1 LFNHKCPLQIA
12 GSVED
17 GTAGIFPIFAYGD
30 AGFRGRSTPTTGM
43 VKAVQ
48 RIAGLVNFVFIDEF
62 RTTMCCAGCGW
73 ILHDVRSYNSSKKHD
88 KLLLK
93 RAAILASRGE
103 KEDPN
108 HVYPDN
114 WIVRG
119 QRICRN
125 KLCPDSHSSFI
136 SRDVNPCK
144 IMISVF
150 HCADAG
156 VPKPAHLNRS
166 FVFTPAQ
173 RAFVKRNPYFHPED
187 LDTSPFKVPHG
198 YGDPT
203 LAAQRA
209 TFHSNN
215 AVSTGWTAPL
225 AGPLNKTRLL
235 LSTSPIGGLS
245 SSSRWQ
251 TPVWPINS
259 QMEQTRVS
267 AEKKERPTGR
277 RWAYGTS
284 PNRCFKFCRFR

>member
-1 LFNHKCPLQIA
+1 MKKCLNVIE
-12 GSVED
+12 VCKFE
-17 GTAGIFPIFAYGD
+17 
-30 AGFRGRSTPTTGM
+30 R
-43 VKAVQ
+43 
-48 RIAGLVNFVFIDEF
+48 L
-62 RTTMCCAGCGW
+62 
-73 ILHDVRSYNSSKKHD
+73 
-88 KLLLK
+88 
-93 RAAILASRGE
+93 
-103 KEDPN
+103 
-108 HVYPDN
+108 
-114 WIVRG
+114 
-119 QRICRN
+119 
-125 KLCPDSHSSFI
+125 
-136 SRDVNPCK
+136 RDVNPCK

-187 LDTSPFKVPHG
+187 LDTSSFKVPHG

-225 AGPLNKTRLL
+225 AGPLKKTRLL
-235 LSTSPIGGLS
+235 LPTSPIGGLS

-267 AEKKERPTGR
+267 AEKKNDLRVVGGR
-277 RWAYGTS
+277 MGHPLTAASSSAAVGRTNSSKA
-284 PNRCFKFCRFR
+284 FQI